1 MTNKRFFISSAVYAL
16 LLIAAVSLPA
26 SRSYAQQEADT
37 LPVASEEMAA
47 DAGGTGEIE
56 GAAVV
61 TGSNTVLWAKGN
73 EAYSVGDFRGAL
85 TYYGELENS
94 GLASA
99 PLYYNM
105 GNAYYRTGGVGK
117 AILYYERALKL
128 NPSYSDA
135 KVNLGFARM
144 QIADKIDSVPEF
156 ILVTWVGQLRD
167 SLPSDGWGVLALLFL
182 AAALA
187 FLLVFR
193 FSRRGGAKRLYFIA
207 ACLFFFLTVVSY
219 LFAMNLSMRA
229 DNSGEAIVTGLVGN
243 VKSAPNTTGNSIFVL
258 HEGTKVKILEEAPGW
273 NRIEIQDGRQGW
285 MRSDDIEII

>member
-1 MTNKRFFISSAVYAL
+1 MTKNSFYLGSARYAL
-16 LLIAAVSLPA
+16 LLIMLLSLSV
-26 SRSYAQQEADT
+26 SRSYAQEDGT
-37 LPVASEEMAA
+37 LSVAYGESAA
-47 DAGGTGEIE
+47 DSGRADEIE
-56 GAAVV
+56 EAKAVS
-61 TGSNTVLWAKGN
+61 GSNTVLWAKGN
-73 EAYSVGDFRGAL
+73 EAYSVGDFKGAL
-85 TYYGELENS
+85 TYYSELENS

-105 GNAYYRTGGVGK
+105 GNAYYKTGGIGK

-135 KVNLGFARM
+135 KVNLGFVRM

-156 ILVTWVGQLRD
+156 ILVTWVRQLRD
-167 SLPSDGWGVLALLFL
+167 SLPSDGWGLLALLFL
-182 AAALA
+182 AAALV

-193 FSRRGGAKRLYFIA
+193 FSHRRGIKRLYFIS
-207 ACLFFFLTVVSY
+207 ACVLFFLTVVSY
-219 LFAMNLSMRA
+219 IFAMNLSMRA

-285 MRSDDIEII
+285 MRSGDIEVI